1 MEQWAHERL
10 GELMKLAGGL
20 PADQYMG
27 FGMEP
32 EIACYNYSVITAHGE
47 GL

>member
-1 MEQWAHERL
+1 MRRL
-10 GELMKLAGGL
+10 GELMKLAGVSL
-20 PADQYMG
+20 PINTWDWVWN
-27 FGMEP
+27 P